1 MTFARRGNHLMTHL
15 SERIPIVKQRMTV
28 LCMYPLN
35 SLHYIYSSPKLLI
48 KKCTYRQQTNNWTIL
63 ACWKDN
69 PSACPQH
76 KLPHH
81 GSLLWW
87 IRQEY
92 MGYTLSTSFSKHCSL
107 EVMSFILNSTFNKIT
122 KIDNHMTNHTK
133 TNTSCDSLRNR
144 LTKTTVAQ
152 FYYHSLLILWNRS
165 SLEQRRTYCSCLTK
179 TKTRS
184 VHVTLIIH
192 MSSEI
197 FTVQ

>member
-1 MTFARRGNHLMTHL
+1 
-15 SERIPIVKQRMTV
+15 MTV

-92 MGYTLSTSFSKHCSL
+92 VRYAVSISFSKHCSL
-107 EVMSFILNSTFNKIT
+107 EVMSFTLNSTFNKIT

-133 TNTSCDSLRNR
+133 TNISCDLLCNG

-152 FYYHSLLILWNRS
+152 FYYHSLLILWSRS
-165 SLEQRRTYCSCLTK
+165 SLEQSRTFCSCLTK

-184 VHVTLIIH
+184 VHMTMVIH

-197 FTVQ
+197 FTVE